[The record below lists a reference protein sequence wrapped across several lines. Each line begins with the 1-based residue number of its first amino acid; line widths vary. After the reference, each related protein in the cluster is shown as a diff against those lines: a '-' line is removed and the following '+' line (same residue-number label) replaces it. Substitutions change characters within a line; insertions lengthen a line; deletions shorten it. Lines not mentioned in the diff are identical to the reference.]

1 MVDKLNYVCL
11 NFYHC
16 ILNFYPWSHTSLIF
30 VCALNKPLEELASL
44 KDETVVDGDIL
55 HEDELIDLGEEA
67 LLLLGVEH
75 VLQTD
80 KWSES
85 IMCTLH

>member
-1 MVDKLNYVCL
+1 MIRGL
-11 NFYHC
+11 
-16 ILNFYPWSHTSLIF
+16 TSLIF
-30 VCALNKPLEELASL
+30 VCALDEPLEELASL

-55 HEDELIDLGEEA
+55 GEDELIDLSEES

-80 KWSES
+80 KYQWSVS
-85 IMCTLH
+85 SMCALHYGKSGRHYPHVL

>member
-1 MVDKLNYVCL
+1 MLARVL
-11 NFYHC
+11 
-16 ILNFYPWSHTSLIF
+16 TSLIL
-30 VCALNKPLEELASL
+30 VSALNEPLEELASL

-55 HEDELIDLGEEA
+55 CEDELIDLGEEA

-80 KWSES
+80 K
-85 IMCTLH
+85 

>member
-1 MVDKLNYVCL
+1 M
-11 NFYHC
+11 
-16 ILNFYPWSHTSLIF
+16 IF
-30 VCALNKPLEELASL
+30 VCALNEPLKELASL

-55 HEDELIDLGEEA
+55 SEDELIDLGEEA

-80 KWSES
+80 KYQWSES
-85 IMCTLH
+85 IMCTLHYGKPRRHYPHVL

>member
-1 MVDKLNYVCL
+1 MCL

-16 ILNFYPWSHTSLIF
+16 ILNFYPWSLTSLIF
-30 VCALNKPLEELASL
+30 VCALNEPLEELASL

-80 KWSES
+80 KYQWSES
-85 IMCTLH
+85 IM

>member
-1 MVDKLNYVCL
+1 MRSRVL
-11 NFYHC
+11 
-16 ILNFYPWSHTSLIF
+16 TSLIF
-30 VCALNKPLEELASL
+30 VSALNEPLEELASL

-55 HEDELIDLGEEA
+55 GKDKLIDLGEEA

-80 KWSES
+80 K
-85 IMCTLH
+85 